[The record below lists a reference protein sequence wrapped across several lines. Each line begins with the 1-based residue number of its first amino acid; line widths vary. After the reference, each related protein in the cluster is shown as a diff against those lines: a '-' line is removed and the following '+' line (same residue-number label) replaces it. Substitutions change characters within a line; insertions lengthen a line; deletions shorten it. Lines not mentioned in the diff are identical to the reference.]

1 MQDNIHPTDYRW
13 VVFHDVAVNVRWL
26 MKSTVKTDKTIH
38 WKDGQEYPLYA
49 VETSM
54 YSHPLYTGTQRIIDV
69 EGRVVT
75 FNKKYRK
82 SEQADEKAIRTTR
95 KEMS

>member
-1 MQDNIHPTDYRW
+1 
-13 VVFHDVAVNVRWL
+13 
-26 MKSTVKTDKTIH
+26 MKSAVETDKTIQ

-69 EGRVVT
+69 EGRVEK

-82 SEQADEKAIRTTR
+82 SEPVEENAIRTTR
-95 KEMS
+95 EEMS